1 MPRFDHSPL
10 RRHNAGRLWVI
21 DPVVCGRGFT

>member
-1 MPRFDHSPL
+1 MPRFDLSPFP
-10 RRHNAGRLWVI
+10 RSTVSRLWVI

>member
-10 RRHNAGRLWVI
+10 PRPTAGRFWVL